1 MKIYYHQAAAG
12 NFGDD
17 LNLLMWPRF
26 LPGMLDGTVTNSSS
40 EQLEAVTEH
49 DQLLV
54 GVGTLLDHRIPRR
67 GQKIV
72 LGAGAGYGN
81 LPSPDERWDV
91 RFVRGPRTA
100 QTLGLPREKAITD
113 PAVLVRLLDWKVADV
128 RHACALMLHHSNMQS
143 PLWQEIAEDLQIK
156 LIDSRED
163 PAEVIP
169 EIAASGLLITESLHG
184 AIIADTFRVP
194 WVPISSDYAV
204 LKSKWHD
211 WCDTVGLTYRPMR
224 IPMMW
229 GTESSVKRLV
239 KFHLAR
245 RVVRRLMTASPA
257 LLSGDGIVEALTGR
271 IVAEVEAVR
280 SQVHAGNV
288 LIRRAKTDTPVY
300 LNVLALQCHGRN
312 AQAHENVR
320 QRPARKRSR
329 RWAAAYCAQGQP
341 PGVTRR
347 FLQNCALTGSG

>member
-1 MKIYYHQAAAG
+1 MKIYYHQAASG

-17 LNLLMWPRF
+17 LNLLMWSRF
-26 LPGMLDGTVTNSSS
+26 LPGLLTGTVANSSS

-54 GVGTLLDHRIPRR
+54 GIGTLLNHRIPRR

-81 LPSPDERWDV
+81 LPDLDERWDF

-113 PAVLVRLLDWKVADV
+113 PAVLVRLLDWKVPDA
-128 RHACALMLHHSNMQS
+128 RHACALMLHHSNMQNS
-143 PLWQEIAEDLQIK
+143 LWQEVAQDLQIK
-156 LIDSRED
+156 LIDPRKD

-169 EIAASGLLITESLHG
+169 EIAASDLLITESLHG

-211 WCDTVGLTYRPMR
+211 WCDTVGVIYRPTR
-224 IPMMW
+224 IPMIW
-229 GTESSVKRLV
+229 GNESPVKRLI

-245 RVVRRLMTASPA
+245 RVVRKLMTASPV
-257 LLSGDGIVEALTGR
+257 LLSGDGIVESLTER
-271 IVAEVEAVR
+271 IVAEVHAVR
-280 SQVHAGNV
+280 SQY
-288 LIRRAKTDTPVY
+288 TP
-300 LNVLALQCHGRN
+300 AT
-312 AQAHENVR
+312 
-320 QRPARKRSR
+320 S
-329 RWAAAYCAQGQP
+329 
-341 PGVTRR
+341 
-347 FLQNCALTGSG
+347 